1 MHQSTSLALRR
12 AEART
17 AIELDFDGRFE
28 AARPRLLAI
37 CRAVVG
43 PADAEDL
50 VQDTYIRA
58 RARLEQLRDP
68 DLLEA
73 WLARVALNEARSLA
87 RRTTRQRDQLRQLVR
102 AEPTEPD
109 AELGRLVDDLPP
121 IQRAAVALYYGYG
134 YRVRELAELLGISEI
149 NARTVLFRA
158 RRQLRRQLRENRP

>member
-1 MHQSTSLALRR
+1 MQQSTSFALGR
-12 AEART
+12 AESRT
-17 AIELDFDGRFE
+17 VLEQEFDHRFE
-28 AARPRLLAI
+28 AVRPKLLAI

-50 VQDTYIRA
+50 VQETYLRA
-58 RARLEQLRDP
+58 RARLQQLRDP

-87 RRTTRQRDQLRQLVR
+87 RRTKRQRDHLRQLAP
-102 AEPTEPD
+102 AEATEPD
-109 AELGRLVDDLPP
+109 AELGRLVNALPP